1 MEGRILWADE
11 GRVLRD
17 FQVSK
22 QSVLEIL
29 FFKGEKCLLASVWF
43 WPDKK
48 ASALWCPQ
56 LWYLWH
62 RVQNLETDPGS
73 IPVSHTHWSRSWH
86 VTHTKLKQSF
96 FCNFQEK
103 DVHFYAHFSAIPET
117 WECSEV
123 GAVGNLLLPCDAGNW
138 SQYDRRQSKEMER
151 NQVLI
156 IFSGTWIQSC
166 HFMRG
171 IISLFFVQMHFIVFS
186 FNCDQKSIW
195 LMPSSKRLRWN
206 REGEM
211 QTFNK

>member
-1 MEGRILWADE
+1 MEERILWADE

-17 FQVSK
+17 FPVSK
-22 QSVLEIL
+22 QSVLEISL
-29 FFKGEKCLLASVWF
+29 FFKGEKLLLASCVILTW
-43 WPDKK
+43 WKGISPVVST
-48 ASALWCPQ
+48 ALISLIQSA
-56 LWYLWH
+56 
-62 RVQNLETDPGS
+62 EPGNRPWVF
-73 IPVSHTHWSRSWH
+73 PVSHTRWSRFWH

-103 DVHFYAHFSAIPET
+103 DVHFSASPET
-117 WECSEV
+117 WERSEV
-123 GAVGNLLLPCDAGNW
+123 GALGNLLLPCDAGNW

-156 IFSGTWIQSC
+156 IFSGPWIQSC
-166 HFMRG
+166 HFMRANKFP
-171 IISLFFVQMHFIVFS
+171 FFVQMHFIVFF

-195 LMPSSKRLRWN
+195 LMPSSKRLRWS